1 MKTKLEDPGVD
12 KLGRRKPVRK
22 LTSKALRFCDL
33 VASGHSQAGA
43 FRIAY
48 KHPKMSADDAAER
61 GWRITQQPGVKE
73 RIDEL
78 RKQSAAKTLLTLNDR
93 LEILAEIAQSK
104 TSKPSDK
111 ARAIEVYSRISGDQ
125 APDRHEHTGP
135 NGEPIAVAGT
145 LLVGRLSRREKL
157 EAIKARRAA
166 VTP

>member
-1 MKTKLEDPGVD
+1 MKTQLEDAGD
-12 KLGRRKPVRK
+12 RTGRKGKTRR

-43 FRIAY
+43 YRIAY
-48 KHPKMSADDAAER
+48 KHPKMSAEDAAEK
-61 GWRITQQPGVKE
+61 GWRVTQQIGVKD
-73 RIDEL
+73 RIEAL
-78 RKQSAAKTLLTLNDR
+78 RSESKAKTLLTLNDR
-93 LEILAEIAQSK
+93 LEILAEIAQAK

-145 LLVGRLSRREKL
+145 VLIGRLSRREKL
-157 EAIKARRAA
+157 EAIKARRANA
-166 VTP
+166 

>member
-1 MKTKLEDPGVD
+1 MKTQLEETGDRPGR
-12 KLGRRKPVRK
+12 KKPTRR

-43 FRIAY
+43 YRIAY
-48 KHPKMSADDAAER
+48 KHPKMSAEDAAEK
-61 GWRITQQPGVKE
+61 GWRVTQQIGVKE
-73 RIDEL
+73 RIEQL
-78 RKQSAAKTLLTLNDR
+78 RSESKAKTLLTLNDR
-93 LEILAEIAQSK
+93 LEILADIAQAK

-145 LLVGRLSRREKL
+145 VLIGRLSRREKL
-157 EAIKARRAA
+157 EAIKARRANA
-166 VTP
+166 

>member
-1 MKTKLEDPGVD
+1 MKTQLEDAGD
-12 KLGRRKPVRK
+12 RTGRKAKARR

-43 FRIAY
+43 YRIAY
-48 KHPKMSADDAAER
+48 KHPKLSAEDAAEK
-61 GWRITQQPGVKE
+61 GWRVTQQIGVKD
-73 RIDEL
+73 RIEHL
-78 RKQSAAKTLLTLNDR
+78 RSESKAKTLLTLNDR
-93 LEILAEIAQSK
+93 LEILAEIAQAK

-145 LLVGRLSRREKL
+145 VLVGRLSRREKL
-157 EAIKARRAA
+157 EAIKARRTAA
-166 VTP
+166 